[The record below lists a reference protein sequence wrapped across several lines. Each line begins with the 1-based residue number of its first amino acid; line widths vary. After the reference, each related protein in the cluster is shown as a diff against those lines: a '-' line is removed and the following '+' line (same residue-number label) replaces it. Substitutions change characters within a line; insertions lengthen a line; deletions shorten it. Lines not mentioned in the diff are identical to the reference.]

1 MVILSIEH
9 SLLYPLFVVN
19 TCRYVAKLYLA
30 ESYIQ
35 MGSTQEALQHLT
47 PDIVTDL
54 EISRVPLG
62 TGERGREERMR
73 LLRESLSLYSI

>member
-1 MVILSIEH
+1 MIALSIECP
-9 SLLYPLFVVN
+9 LLYFLFVVN
-19 TCRYVAKLYLA
+19 VCRYVAKLYLA

-35 MGSTQEALQHLT
+35 MGSIQEALQHLT

-62 TGERGREERMR
+62 MKERERERENIS
-73 LLRESLSLYSI
+73 LLYKFFL